1 MQSQSIQK
9 GSLVYIVPDDTRH
22 EPYNC
27 RVLSVG
33 SKYITVEGKDR
44 FDIRTL
50 YSVEDSKGWNPRL
63 QLYKSKEYFERKK
76 QEGELKGDI
85 ISYIEKHLGDMPIS
99 VLKDISDLV
108 KQNVVT
114 KNILSNYER

>member
-1 MQSQSIQK
+1 M
-9 GSLVYIVPDDTRH
+9 PDDTRH
-22 EPYNC
+22 EPYSR

-33 SKYITVEGKDR
+33 SKYITVEGKDK

-76 QEGELKGDI
+76 QEDELKGGI
-85 ISYIEKHLGDMPIS
+85 ISYIEKHLGDMPIH
-99 VLKDISDLV
+99 VLRDISELV
-108 KQNVVT
+108 KQGLMI
-114 KNILSNYER
+114 KNMLSNV

>member
-22 EPYNC
+22 EPYNS

-33 SKYITVEGKDR
+33 SKYITVEGQDR

-63 QLYKSKEYFERKK
+63 QLYKSKEHFERKK
-76 QEGELKGDI
+76 QEDKLKGDI
-85 ISYIEKHLGDMPIS
+85 ISYIEKHLGSMPIRI
-99 VLKDISDLV
+99 LRDISELI
-108 KQNVVT
+108 KQGLAI
-114 KNILSNYER
+114 KNMLSNV

>member
-22 EPYNC
+22 EPYNS

-33 SKYITVEGKDR
+33 SKYITVEGRDR
-44 FDIRTL
+44 FDIHTL

-63 QLYKSKEYFERKK
+63 QLYKSKVHFERKK
-76 QEGELKGDI
+76 QKDDLKGGI

-99 VLKDISDLV
+99 VLKGISDLV

>member
-1 MQSQSIQK
+1 MKSIQK

-22 EPYNC
+22 EPYNS
-27 RVLSVG
+27 RVVSVG
-33 SKYITVEGKDR
+33 SKYITVEDRDR
-44 FDIRTL
+44 FDIQTL
-50 YSVEDSKGWNPRL
+50 YSVEDGRGWNPRL
-63 QLYKSKEYFERKK
+63 QLYKSKEHFERKK
-76 QEGELKGDI
+76 QKDELKRGI

-108 KQNVVT
+108 KQNVEA

>member
-22 EPYNC
+22 EPYSC

-33 SKYITVEGKDR
+33 SKYITVEGRDR
-44 FDIRTL
+44 FDIHTL

-76 QEGELKGDI
+76 QKDELKRGI

-108 KQNVVT
+108 KQNVVA
-114 KNILSNYER
+114 KNILSNYE

>member
-22 EPYNC
+22 EPYNS

-33 SKYITVEGKDR
+33 SKYITVEGRDR

-76 QEGELKGDI
+76 QMDELKGGL
-85 ISYIEKHLGDMPIS
+85 ISCIEKHLCNMPIH
-99 VLKDISDLV
+99 VLRDISELV
-108 KQNVVT
+108 KQGLMIKNMSSNV
-114 KNILSNYER
+114 

>member
-9 GSLVYIVPDDTRH
+9 GSLVYIVPEDTRH

-33 SKYITVEGKDR
+33 SKYITVEGKDK

-50 YSVEDSKGWNPRL
+50 YSVEDSRGWNPRL

-76 QEGELKGDI
+76 QEDELKGDI
-85 ISYIEKHLGDMPIS
+85 ISYIEKHLGDMPMR
-99 VLKDISDLV
+99 VLRDISELV
-108 KQNVVT
+108 KQSLT
-114 KNILSNYER
+114 IKNISSNV